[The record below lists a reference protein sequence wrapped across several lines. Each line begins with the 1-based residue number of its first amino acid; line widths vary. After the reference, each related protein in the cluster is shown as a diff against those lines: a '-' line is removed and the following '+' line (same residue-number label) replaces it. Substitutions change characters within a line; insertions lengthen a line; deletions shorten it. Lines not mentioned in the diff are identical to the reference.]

1 MKICS
6 NCRKE
11 KSYSEFHAK
20 AESSDGHSSWCK
32 TCRKHWNDKIAPKK
46 KIKDNERLSRSPDN
60 FLKHWLCNAKRQARY
75 PTDDDVTLDY
85 LMDLWKKQ
93 KGLCALSQQPMT
105 HIKGK
110 GRVHENVSV
119 DRIDSSIHYKREN
132 LQLVCFIFNMWKGT
146 LSNEEFKN
154 FVHLAGEHSFSSKTN
169 HNDQYK

>member
-1 MKICS
+1 
-6 NCRKE
+6 
-11 KSYSEFHAK
+11 
-20 AESSDGHSSWCK
+20 
-32 TCRKHWNDKIAPKK
+32 
-46 KIKDNERLSRSPDN
+46 
-60 FLKHWLCNAKRQARY
+60 
-75 PTDDDVTLDY
+75 
-85 LMDLWKKQ
+85 
-93 KGLCALSQQPMT
+93 MT